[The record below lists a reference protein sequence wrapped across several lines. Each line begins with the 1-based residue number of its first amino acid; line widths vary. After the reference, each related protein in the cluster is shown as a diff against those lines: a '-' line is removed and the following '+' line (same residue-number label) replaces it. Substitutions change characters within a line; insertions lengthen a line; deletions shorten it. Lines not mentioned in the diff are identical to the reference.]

1 MTVEQRR
8 QSLKEQMRSVARW
21 VLPSIVVFAAMF
33 ASPMGERLEFGP
45 TRIAEFK
52 VREWLG
58 RSPRLHPKL
67 KIFAYDDQTAG
78 LLQKFDL
85 RLADWGKLIRVMSDK
100 KPAAIFVD
108 KIWTLPIGKTYDVPV
123 SIKEGQAFI
132 SAVRATGI
140 PVTVG
145 GSVFSRQ
152 ILQRESLPLTDA
164 AYDRKELQDLSQDSA
179 DWLPSSLASSR
190 SGAFFYGPQ
199 KHIRDAF
206 THVGQLD
213 FAGMGRAHALV
224 QISYHHVIPHAG
236 LLALQRPIKIRD
248 GQIHV
253 GSDRV
258 FVHSDGTIP
267 VNYPSERELNWSG
280 RTRSLIDFI
289 RKSNAGTL
297 TQEIEEGDIV
307 VVLPSMYTGNVDWI
321 ESPIGDIQGGFLPAA
336 LINSQLNGE
345 WLRPVGRRDVASIF
359 AGLVAFA
366 AAVVLPMGAMTVLT
380 AATVI
385 TAVAGLASFAYAG
398 VILPWS
404 SAGTSFFAVGMI
416 GFVVRARR
424 AEVNT
429 RRLREALEG
438 TVPPDRLAELL
449 MPGALRKDPSEQLVT
464 IMFIDMVGFSLVAER
479 LSPKVAFDDLKN
491 HLGTITSLIHK
502 HGGIIDKFLG
512 DGVLCFFGYS
522 FMENSVV
529 SHHADA
535 ALRCAVDIQR
545 SWQEVAVKQGKTG
558 QPVYPLRI
566 GVNTASV
573 YIGDV
578 GRGHVHFTLIGQGV
592 NFANR
597 LEQACEPFRIMVGP
611 ATFDNLSEDLS
622 ERALMERR
630 FIQVKH
636 HDSFFDA
643 WECNPF
649 VKQRELLNEAMAAYQ
664 KSMAIASRETRYPMP
679 KGGLL
684 CDFGMGPC
692 EVVNFSSGGLAVET
706 SVFPASGVRLQV
718 NLTVDDA
725 AYMDE
730 IRRIGILP
738 IQVEV
743 RWGFIHEQGAARYRV
758 GLQFRSLNAGQV
770 ETLIDVLRRY
780 SHVLSERKPEVA

>member
-1 MTVEQRR
+1 MFNDQA
-8 QSLKEQMRSVARW
+8 RSVARW
-21 VLPSIVVFAAMF
+21 VLPGIVLCGLLF
-33 ASPMGERLEFGP
+33 ASPVGGRLEFGP
-45 TRIAEFK
+45 TRIVEFK
-52 VREWLG
+52 VREYLG

-78 LLQKFDL
+78 LLQKFDFK
-85 RLADWGKLIRVMSDK
+85 LADWGRLIRIIADK
-100 KPAAIFVD
+100 KPSAIFID
-108 KIWTLPIGKTYDVPV
+108 KIWTLPIGKTYDIPV
-123 SIKEGQAFI
+123 SREEGQTFI
-132 SAVRATGI
+132 NNVRESGI
-140 PVTVG
+140 PITVG

-152 ILQRESLPLTDA
+152 ILQRESLSLTDA
-164 AYDRKELQDLSQDSA
+164 TYGRKNLQPDAEKSL
-179 DWLPSSLASSR
+179 DWLPISLASHR
-190 SGAFFYGPQ
+190 AGAYFYGPQ

-224 QISYHHVIPHAG
+224 QISAEHVIPHAG
-236 LLALQRPIKIRD
+236 LLALQRPLKIQD
-248 GQIHV
+248 GNVFV
-253 GSDRV
+253 GNDRV
-258 FVHSDGTIP
+258 DLHSDGTVP

-289 RKSNAGTL
+289 RKSNSGTL
-297 TQEIEEGDIV
+297 SQEIEAGDVV

-321 ESPIGDIQGGFLPAA
+321 ESPIGDIQGGFLPTS
-336 LINSQLNGE
+336 LINSQLTGE
-345 WLRPVGRRDVASIF
+345 WLRPRGRRDVAAVA
-359 AGLVAFA
+359 AGLLAFA
-366 AAVVLPMGAMTVLT
+366 IAVVSPLGAMIPLLLAITVLMSC
-380 AATVI
+380 
-385 TAVAGLASFAYAG
+385 AGLASFAYAG
-398 VILPWS
+398 IILPWS
-404 SAGTSFFAVGMI
+404 SAGISFFAIGMI

-424 AEVNT
+424 AEVKT

-491 HLGTITSLIHK
+491 HLGTMTSLIHK

-545 SWQEVAVKQGKTG
+545 AWQEVAVKQGKSG

-611 ATFDNLSEDLS
+611 ATYDSLSEEMP
-622 ERALMERR
+622 ERGLMDRR

-649 VKQRELLNEAMAAYQ
+649 IKQRDLLNEAMTAYQ
-664 KSMAIASRETRYPMP
+664 KSMAIASRETRHPMP

-706 SVFPASGVRLQV
+706 SVFPASGVRLQL

-725 AYMDE
+725 VFMDE

-738 IQVEV
+738 MQVEV
-743 RWGFIHEQGAARYRV
+743 RWGFVHEQGASRYRV

-770 ETLIDVLRRY
+770 EQLIDVLRRY
-780 SHVLSERKPEVA
+780 AHVLSERQHAAA